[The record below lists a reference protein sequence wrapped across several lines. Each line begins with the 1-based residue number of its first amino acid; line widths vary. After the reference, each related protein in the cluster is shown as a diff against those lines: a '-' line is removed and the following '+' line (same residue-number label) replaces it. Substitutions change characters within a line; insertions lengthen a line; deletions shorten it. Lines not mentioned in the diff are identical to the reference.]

1 VKRESYC
8 LFSLPPPI
16 FEGNYSKDIR
26 LVEYKEKLVITCR
39 DMESDF
45 MEIWVMKS
53 YNGKIWRKRN
63 LINIEVLTKK

>member
-1 VKRESYC
+1 
-8 LFSLPPPI
+8 
-16 FEGNYSKDIR
+16 
-26 LVEYKEKLVITCR
+26 
-39 DMESDF
+39 MESDF